1 MISTQILLVIILI
14 QGWSESGAWK
24 NSLLKKVLES
34 IPNVAVVVP
43 DYLDGKGRFAQFKTH
58 RPVEAYAYA
67 VDRVMEEAKHKYPGV
82 QIMIVGHSLGGVI
95 ARWLER
101 YMGFP
106 SRNMVLVGT
115 PNKGITYK
123 TFGGNAGI
131 VVLPLLK
138 ILASK
143 HLCNV
148 PVFYQ
153 LLEGSKFFED
163 LNKKGIPKDA
173 FYISGGQDEV
183 VPLWSS
189 DPHGIGEIIPCGHHL
204 FPNEE
209 ELAESSAIPVVERI
223 VREKIA
229 KLKAGNYY

>member
-1 MISTQILLVIILI
+1 MNQIPILLLIVLI

-34 IPNVAVVVP
+34 IPGVVVVVP
-43 DYLDGKGRFAQFKTH
+43 DYLEGKGRFAQFKTH
-58 RPVEAYAYA
+58 RSVEAYAYA
-67 VDRVMEEAKHKYPGV
+67 VDRVMEEAKRMYPGV
-82 QIMIVGHSLGGVI
+82 QIMVVGHSLGGVI

-101 YMGFP
+101 YMRTFP
-106 SRNMVLVGT
+106 SRNMILVGT
-115 PNKGITYK
+115 PNKGITRK
-123 TFGGNAGI
+123 TFGGKAGI

-138 ILASK
+138 VLASK

-153 LLEGSKFFED
+153 LLEGSKFLEE

-173 FYISGGQDEV
+173 YYISGEQDEV

-189 DPHGIGEIIPCGHHL
+189 DPHNIGEFVPCGHHL
-204 FPNEE
+204 VPNEGSLVE
-209 ELAESSAIPVVERI
+209 TSAIPIIERI
-223 VREKIA
+223 A
-229 KLKAGNYY
+229 KERLAEIKAAS